1 LYTATEYTTTNQRRN
16 ATIHTRDANHRI
28 TQTDYQDG
36 NGTLLARETFT
47 YCDQADSQCSNNP
60 LGHLKT
66 HRLKNGA
73 YVHYRYNPRGLLID
87 KWEPTWNSSASDA
100 DPKTHYDYYTSGP
113 WTDRVLT
120 VTGPPPN
127 WPYSSQASE
136 TYEYDRALGANGIT
150 DLLNGAA
157 QAGRGLVTKITHA
170 DGKFQR
176 FAYDAYGNKRWE
188 DNELRNATSYTY
200 DEYNRLLNVTRPL
213 NEITNY
219 TYNPTNGGGSRLS
232 HTTNNPDTVTVRT
245 SATTSITTRNDYD
258 ENFRKTSATAAD
270 GTASAATTW
279 FHYDNVGNQDYVTD
293 PRGSSTPS
301 AQWTTYTDYDS
312 RNRKWQVRE
321 PLSRTTQFYYDDGF
335 NLTRIV
341 RAVGTPEVATETKVY
356 DGLNR
361 IKSDTVPQ
369 DTGVNIVTQFQYN
382 PWSGDPQ
389 TVDIRQPAPVIDG
402 ESHNCQFKYDAAGL
416 KTQMT
421 YHDGSSQSWACDDAH
436 NLKSRTTVAG
446 EIQNF
451 GYDNRNRKT
460 LEWWDGWPADGEWR
474 AFGYDDASHLTLATN
489 GTGAYWANF
498 IADVRRSY
506 NAAGRLT
513 MDRQTVYV
521 NGVPITKDVD
531 YPTYTDDGRV
541 TRMFVNGASPAY
553 DYTFSYDRMGRF
565 EKIQLTGSSVLFQYH
580 YDAASNDFQRDNLYN
595 GVTQIYPRDELNR
608 MTNVEL
614 QGASSAAREVYDY
627 YTIGRLRTVTREDN
641 KQDQFVYYLD
651 SELKQVT
658 YGVTATPPPTP
669 TPPPGGTPAPPVA
682 TAATNVTG
690 TGFSANWRSVNGATG
705 YRLDVST
712 SSTFANYVTGYQNLN
727 VGNVT
732 SWAVSGLAGSTTY
745 YYRVRAYNGNG
756 TSGNS
761 NVISVTTTT
770 ATGQVATPTFNPD
783 GADYVACYNTY
794 TFNVTVSTTTS
805 GAQIRWTIDGTPPTP
820 TNGNL
825 INASS
830 GVASF
835 TVGSDQTKT
844 LKAMAYKT
852 GMANSNI
859 KSADFTF
866 EHECGGAP
874 GYPLDNAGPP
884 PAGPVAPDLS
894 GTFTYTLN
902 KAGNRTAVSGV
913 SYSPNSINQYTS
925 VGGSAVTNGTDH
937 QISDYYV
944 FHYTYMRDQEL
955 TQITAPTVPGFS
967 YDPAYN
973 ALGRCVKR
981 SATANNTTTTTYYIY
996 DGDKPILEYNANNAL
1011 VGFNVYGKE
1020 VDEILQRGAYGA
1032 DNLWHWYFLNQD
1044 HEGSVTHLTDVY
1056 GTIIEKYRYDAF
1068 GTPSLYDG
1076 GGAQISTTAYNNRF
1090 LFTGREYLGAWVYDY
1105 RARVYNAYLG
1115 RFMSED
1121 PKLFDAG
1128 DYNLFRYCHNDPLD
1142 LTDPMG
1148 LWDMGDVKEAA
1159 YSLWYAGPHAT
1170 FDAQSVIGNTSGK
1183 FAVEQGRQA
1192 TIDYKND
1199 NAGEAVRH
1207 EVWQAE
1213 LARKYGEKAAKA
1225 VGDAHEKYKSR
1236 DAADSKRDQ
1245 YHNELGRENSKTSQ
1259 GREDSVRK
1267 AREDWESARAARDK
1281 FDPRLNKSSDTKS
1294 DTRTQKP
1301 PDASSIEQR
1310 AIQQGAEKAAEKVS
1324 NAEHGLNPKPQ

>member
-1 LYTATEYTTTNQRRN
+1 M
-16 ATIHTRDANHRI
+16 
-28 TQTDYQDG
+28 
-36 NGTLLARETFT
+36 
-47 YCDQADSQCSNNP
+47 
-60 LGHLKT
+60 
-66 HRLKNGA
+66 
-73 YVHYRYNPRGLLID
+73 
-87 KWEPTWNSSASDA
+87 
-100 DPKTHYDYYTSGP
+100 
-113 WTDRVLT
+113 
-120 VTGPPPN
+120 
-127 WPYSSQASE
+127 
-136 TYEYDRALGANGIT
+136 AL
-150 DLLNGAA
+150 
-157 QAGRGLVTKITHA
+157 
-170 DGKFQR
+170 
-176 FAYDAYGNKRWE
+176 
-188 DNELRNATSYTY
+188 
-200 DEYNRLLNVTRPL
+200 NRL
-213 NEITNY
+213 
-219 TYNPTNGGGSRLS
+219 
-232 HTTNNPDTVTVRT
+232 
-245 SATTSITTRNDYD
+245 
-258 ENFRKTSATAAD
+258 
-270 GTASAATTW
+270 
-279 FHYDNVGNQDYVTD
+279 
-293 PRGSSTPS
+293 
-301 AQWTTYTDYDS
+301 
-312 RNRKWQVRE
+312 
-321 PLSRTTQFYYDDGF
+321 
-335 NLTRIV
+335 
-341 RAVGTPEVATETKVY
+341 
-356 DGLNR
+356 
-361 IKSDTVPQ
+361 KSDTVPQ

-382 PWSGDPQ
+382 PWSGDPTDGGHSGSLLQ
-389 TVDIRQPAPVIDG
+389 KVIDG

-421 YHDGSSQSWACDDAH
+421 YHDGSSQSWAYDDAH

-489 GTGAYWANF
+489 GLGAYWTNF

-506 NAAGRLT
+506 DDAGRLT

-553 DYTFSYDRMGRF
+553 DYTFSYDSMGRF

-682 TAATNVTG
+682 TAATNVTS

-732 SWAVSGLAGSTTY
+732 SRAVSGLAGSTTY

-761 NVISVTTTT
+761 NVISVTTT

-805 GAQIRWTIDGTPPTP
+805 GAQIRWTIDGSTPSP

-835 TVGSDQTKT
+835 TVGSNQTKT

-874 GYPLDNAGPP
+874 GYPLDNAGLAARGTRGP
-884 PAGPVAPDLS
+884 GPVGYVHL
-894 GTFTYTLN
+894 
-902 KAGNRTAVSGV
+902 
-913 SYSPNSINQYTS
+913 YS
-925 VGGSAVTNGTDH
+925 
-937 QISDYYV
+937 
-944 FHYTYMRDQEL
+944 E
-955 TQITAPTVPGFS
+955 
-967 YDPAYN
+967 
-973 ALGRCVKR
+973 
-981 SATANNTTTTTYYIY
+981 
-996 DGDKPILEYNANNAL
+996 
-1011 VGFNVYGKE
+1011 
-1020 VDEILQRGAYGA
+1020 
-1032 DNLWHWYFLNQD
+1032 
-1044 HEGSVTHLTDVY
+1044 
-1056 GTIIEKYRYDAF
+1056 
-1068 GTPSLYDG
+1068 
-1076 GGAQISTTAYNNRF
+1076 
-1090 LFTGREYLGAWVYDY
+1090 
-1105 RARVYNAYLG
+1105 
-1115 RFMSED
+1115 
-1121 PKLFDAG
+1121 
-1128 DYNLFRYCHNDPLD
+1128 
-1142 LTDPMG
+1142 
-1148 LWDMGDVKEAA
+1148 
-1159 YSLWYAGPHAT
+1159 
-1170 FDAQSVIGNTSGK
+1170 
-1183 FAVEQGRQA
+1183 
-1192 TIDYKND
+1192 
-1199 NAGEAVRH
+1199 
-1207 EVWQAE
+1207 
-1213 LARKYGEKAAKA
+1213 
-1225 VGDAHEKYKSR
+1225 
-1236 DAADSKRDQ
+1236 
-1245 YHNELGRENSKTSQ
+1245 
-1259 GREDSVRK
+1259 
-1267 AREDWESARAARDK
+1267 
-1281 FDPRLNKSSDTKS
+1281 
-1294 DTRTQKP
+1294 
-1301 PDASSIEQR
+1301 
-1310 AIQQGAEKAAEKVS
+1310 
-1324 NAEHGLNPKPQ
+1324 